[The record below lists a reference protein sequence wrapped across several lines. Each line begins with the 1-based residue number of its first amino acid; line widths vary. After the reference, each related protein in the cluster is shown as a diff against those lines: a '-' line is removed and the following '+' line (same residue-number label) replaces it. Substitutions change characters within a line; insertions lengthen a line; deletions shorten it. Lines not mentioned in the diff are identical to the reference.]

1 MTIQPRS
8 LRRIIVAAC
17 LSVAAAAS
25 LGAQAQSKPQSKP
38 APPALPPPPPVQ
50 LSALSKENLAKPRP
64 KPPFDL
70 TGMWQHDGRA
80 NTWHF
85 VPETFT
91 LTPAAQVHYDRGVKA
106 LKEGGVYRDDVGQC
120 WPAGMPMIM
129 TRVWPIAM
137 VQLPTVIYMISHF
150 ENSVRII
157 YLDGRPHTDPDVVV
171 RTFNGESIG
180 RWEGDT
186 LVVDTLYFPGH
197 HHWMDQGGASVP
209 VSEDMH
215 IVERFKMMPD
225 RLDIEY
231 VMTDPQNWVGE
242 WKMTKTF
249 RRQEQ
254 KDISEVSCLP
264 DLNDGLPATRSKGLV
279 K

>member
-1 MTIQPRS
+1 
-8 LRRIIVAAC
+8 
-17 LSVAAAAS
+17 
-25 LGAQAQSKPQSKP
+25 
-38 APPALPPPPPVQ
+38 
-50 LSALSKENLAKPRP
+50 
-64 KPPFDL
+64 
-70 TGMWQHDGRA
+70 
-80 NTWHF
+80 
-85 VPETFT
+85 
-91 LTPAAQVHYDRGVKA
+91 
-106 LKEGGVYRDDVGQC
+106 
-120 WPAGMPMIM
+120 MPMIM

-180 RWEGDT
+180 QWDGDT
-186 LVVDTLYFPGH
+186 LVVDTKYFPGH

-225 RLDIEY
+225 GRVDIEY
-231 VMTDPQNWVGE
+231 LMTDPKNWVGE

>member
-1 MTIQPRS
+1 MTIRPRS
-8 LRRIIVAAC
+8 VRRIIAAAC

-25 LGAQAQSKPQSKP
+25 LGAQAQSKP

-80 NTWHF
+80 NTWRF
-85 VPETFT
+85 VPETFK
-91 LTPAAQVHYDRGVKA
+91 LTPEAQVHYDRGVKA
-106 LKEGGVYRDDVGQC
+106 LKDGGVYRDDIGQC
-120 WPAGMPMIM
+120 WPAGMPLIM
-129 TRVWPIAM
+129 TRVWPIAV

-150 ENSVRII
+150 ENSVRMI

-180 RWEGDT
+180 HWENDT
-186 LVVDTLYFPGH
+186 LVVDTKYFPGH

-215 IVERFKMMPD
+215 IVERFKMFPD
-225 RLDIEY
+225 GRLDIEY
-231 VMTDPQNWVGE
+231 LMTDPKNWVGE

>member
-1 MTIQPRS
+1 MGTRAFVLTTAFAWLLVS
-8 LRRIIVAAC
+8 ANGALVAQ
-17 LSVAAAAS
+17 
-25 LGAQAQSKPQSKP
+25 GPPQAP
-38 APPALPPPPPVQ
+38 APAQP
-50 LSALSKENLAKPRP
+50 SALSLANLAKPRP

-80 NTWHF
+80 NKWQF
-85 VPETFT
+85 VPEKFT
-91 LTPAAQVHYDRGVKA
+91 LTPEAQVHYDKGVEA
-106 LKEGGVYRDDVGQC
+106 LKNGGVYRDDIGQC
-120 WPAGMPMIM
+120 WPAGMPLIM

-180 RWEGDT
+180 KWEGDT
-186 LVVDTLYFPGH
+186 LVVDTIYFPGH

-209 VSEDMH
+209 ASQDLH
-215 IVERFKMMPD
+215 IVERFQMKPGGG
-225 RLDIEY
+225 LDIEY
-231 VMTDPQNWVGE
+231 TMTDPKNWVGD

-249 RRQEQ
+249 RRREEA
-254 KDISEVSCLP
+254 DISEVQCLP
-264 DLNDGLPATRSKGLV
+264 DLNEHLPATRSKALV